1 MKLTDDQIEYLDALM
16 VIQKYHNENKEIA
29 KLPPLFVKIK
39 DRGSELRLD
48 TDDNSYYRYAGAWSI
63 KYKFD
68 GTRFLTDCPHIP
80 DLHNLELI
88 EITYQEWKA
97 GNEGYV

>member
-1 MKLTDDQIEYLDALM
+1 MELTDDQIEYINAKM
-16 VIQKYHNENKEIA
+16 VILEYQSKHPESVT
-29 KLPPLFVKIK
+29 LPPPFVKIK
-39 DRGSELRLD
+39 DHGSELRLD

-63 KYKFD
+63 KYIFD
-68 GTRFLTDCPHIP
+68 GYRFFTYCPHIP

-88 EITYQEWKA
+88 EITYQEWRK